1 MIQTIQLI
9 KLCYPFIIL
18 AVFFCLYKKDNRITR
33 KFCWR
38 MTMTHSARKLF
49 VIAVLASLIL
59 MNWCCYMT
67 DPNWAVLLAA
77 IMTGCLFSNK
87 VADRVLNRL
96 HERKRFWTLT
106 LMLALV
112 CYSIPY
118 MNSIFHVLY
127 SASHQERGEQ
137 HQQSTGTASA
147 DHPLLLL
154 KCHLFV
160 AYCLNTLARE
170 ISES

>member
-9 KLCYPFIIL
+9 KFCYPFILL

-38 MTMTHSARKLF
+38 MTMTRSARKLF
-49 VIAVLASLIL
+49 IIAVLALLIL
-59 MNWCCYMT
+59 LNWCCYMT
-67 DPNWAVLLAA
+67 DPNWAVLFAA
-77 IMTGCLFSNK
+77 VVTCCLFSNR
-87 VADRVLNRL
+87 VADRILHRL

-106 LMLALV
+106 LMLALI

-127 SASHQERGEQ
+127 TLGVASVFYPSERVLRIKNEANSISNLQE
-137 HQQSTGTASA
+137 
-147 DHPLLLL
+147 LLQRIIH
-154 KCHLFV
+154 C
-160 AYCLNTLARE
+160 YY
-170 ISES
+170 

>member
-67 DPNWAVLLAA
+67 DPNLAVLLAA

-127 SASHQERGEQ
+127 TLGVASVFYPSERVLRIKNEANSISNLQE
-137 HQQSTGTASA
+137 
-147 DHPLLLL
+147 LLQRIIH
-154 KCHLFV
+154 C
-160 AYCLNTLARE
+160 YY
-170 ISES
+170 

>member
-1 MIQTIQLI
+1 
-9 KLCYPFIIL
+9 
-18 AVFFCLYKKDNRITR
+18 
-33 KFCWR
+33 

-67 DPNWAVLLAA
+67 DPNWAVLFAA
-77 IMTGCLFSNK
+77 IITGCLFSNK
-87 VADRVLNRL
+87 VADRILHRL

-106 LMLALV
+106 LMLALL

-127 SASHQERGEQ
+127 TLGVASVFYPSERVLRIKNEANSISNLQE
-137 HQQSTGTASA
+137 
-147 DHPLLLL
+147 LLQRIIH
-154 KCHLFV
+154 C
-160 AYCLNTLARE
+160 YY
-170 ISES
+170 

>member
-87 VADRVLNRL
+87 VADY
-96 HERKRFWTLT
+96 
-106 LMLALV
+106 A
-112 CYSIPY
+112 IPY
-118 MNSIFHVLY
+118 L
-127 SASHQERGEQ
+127 
-137 HQQSTGTASA
+137 T
-147 DHPLLLL
+147 
-154 KCHLFV
+154 
-160 AYCLNTLARE
+160 
-170 ISES
+170 

>member
-9 KLCYPFIIL
+9 KFCYPFILL

-38 MTMTHSARKLF
+38 MTMTRSARKLF
-49 VIAVLASLIL
+49 IIAVLALLIL
-59 MNWCCYMT
+59 LNWCCYMT
-67 DPNWAVLLAA
+67 DPNWAVLFAA
-77 IMTGCLFSNK
+77 VVTCCLFSNR
-87 VADRVLNRL
+87 VADRILHRL

-106 LMLALV
+106 LMLALI

-127 SASHQERGEQ
+127 
-137 HQQSTGTASA
+137 TADYA
-147 DHPLLLL
+147 LLLL
-154 KCHLFV
+154 NCHLFV
-160 AYCLNTLARE
+160 AYCLNTLARK